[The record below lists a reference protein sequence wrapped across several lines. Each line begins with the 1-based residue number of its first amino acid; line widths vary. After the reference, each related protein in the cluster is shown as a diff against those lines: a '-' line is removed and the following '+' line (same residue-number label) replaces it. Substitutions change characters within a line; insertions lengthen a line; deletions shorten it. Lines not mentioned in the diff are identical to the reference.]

1 MTHAKRLW
9 SIWQAL
15 LSAFAWAFTRPS
27 FRRFA
32 EWITAMAINGEEHT
46 ITQSVLALERPADWK
61 ALESFAEY
69 GAWHPDYVTASLT
82 RLVETAPGRLWHGYH
97 ISAVDDTKVHRNS
110 PDVWGT
116 CTFHEYTA
124 RCPNRA
130 PTVRAHN
137 WVVLGALLDNPG
149 QPPWCLPLSGRL
161 YFRKSQ
167 LPLQSQDSDH
177 TVVFRTKCELVVELI
192 REQARIT
199 GGRHLG
205 IFDGAYALRSVV
217 RPLVQPE
224 PGHPRI
230 EFLTRLRPD
239 ARLYAL
245 PPPGCRANQKW
256 GRRLP
261 PPCQGGR
268 WSGPWQEGEGFIYGR
283 QRHVRWKEQ
292 VCLWWVAGA
301 EVPVKV
307 VVAEVEGYR
316 QRFYLV
322 SSATELTGVEMVEGF
337 AGRFRQ
343 EDVFRDL
350 KQRLGL
356 GRVPGLDPGPDR
368 ADQPGPVGDA
378 EPAAVGSV
386 PVGGRRLHG
395 LVVASALESEEGP
408 AQCAGRGAAAATAWL
423 GDPGPADEMA
433 GRGGGS
439 GPGTGGGS
447 GSGCGE
453 RTGGRSG
460 SVRRSGHFPRNR
472 GEMRGRRPEETELAM
487 NI

>member
-167 LPLQSQDSDH
+167 LPLQAQDSDH

-224 PGHPRI
+224 PG
-230 EFLTRLRPD
+230 
-239 ARLYAL
+239 A
-245 PPPGCRANQKW
+245 PPHRVLDP
-256 GRRLP
+256 
-261 PPCQGGR
+261 
-268 WSGPWQEGEGFIYGR
+268 
-283 QRHVRWKEQ
+283 
-292 VCLWWVAGA
+292 VA
-301 EVPVKV
+301 
-307 VVAEVEGYR
+307 
-316 QRFYLV
+316 
-322 SSATELTGVEMVEGF
+322 
-337 AGRFRQ
+337 AGRSAVR
-343 EDVFRDL
+343 
-350 KQRLGL
+350 
-356 GRVPGLDPGPDR
+356 
-368 ADQPGPVGDA
+368 
-378 EPAAVGSV
+378 PAATRVSGQPEMGPPVATPLSGGTVVGTV
-386 PVGGRRLHG
+386 AGGRRLH
-395 LVVASALESEEGP
+395 LWS
-408 AQCAGRGAAAATAWL
+408 AAA
-423 GDPGPADEMA
+423 GPLEGTGVPVVGRRCGSA
-433 GRGGGS
+433 GQGGG
-439 GPGTGGGS
+439 
-447 GSGCGE
+447 
-453 RTGGRSG
+453 
-460 SVRRSGHFPRNR
+460 RRG
-472 GEMRGRRPEETELAM
+472 
-487 NI
+487 